1 MTRWSLCNV
10 AVTNAYLLVV
20 KRRALKTVNVDHVGR
35 TVYFVGL
42 WLFGCTNASGDA
54 VLEHLVQ
61 RMREGMHRRTGFRE
75 TDVNF
80 IRRTKNPTEL
90 EHSRYLHL
98 YNVYNRSLPS

>member
-1 MTRWSLCNV
+1 MSTMWEGLCILWDYGCSGALMLV
-10 AVTNAYLLVV
+10 AMPYLNTWFNACE
-20 KRRALKTVNVDHVGR
+20 R
-35 TVYFVGL
+35 
-42 WLFGCTNASGDA
+42 GCTGGRVS
-54 VLEHLVQ
+54 E
-61 RMREGMHRRTGFRE
+61 E